1 MNNGQEQFL
10 SFILERVKDDRVEEA
25 KELLVESFKK
35 LTEGNFTQ
43 DDIMLFLPK
52 MIALLK
58 PEKLEEVQ
66 SVVMQ
71 FAENFSHLLPNSK
84 LG

>member
-1 MNNGQEQFL
+1 MNQGQEQFL
-10 SFILERVKDDRVEEA
+10 SFILERVKEDKVEEA
-25 KELLVESFKK
+25 KVLLVENFKK

-43 DDIMLFLPK
+43 DDIVQFLPK

-66 SVVMQ
+66 TVVMQ